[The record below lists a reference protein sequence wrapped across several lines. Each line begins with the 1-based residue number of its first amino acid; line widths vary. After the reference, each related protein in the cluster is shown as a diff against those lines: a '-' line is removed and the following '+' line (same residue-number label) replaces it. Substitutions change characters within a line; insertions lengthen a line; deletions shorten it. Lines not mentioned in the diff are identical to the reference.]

1 MLGRPEEDMGTCVH
15 ADESQPPQ
23 DLGSLREKLGRVHA
37 DRIPC
42 LLRTSS
48 EVQEDVGRHHA
59 ARSPEPPQV
68 LRGGFRKLWARIYAD
83 RSP

>member
-48 EVQEDVGRHHA
+48 EVQEDVGPHPHCQEPWA
-59 ARSPEPPQV
+59 ASGPAGRLQEIVGPH
-68 LRGGFRKLWARIYAD
+68 LR
-83 RSP
+83 

>member
-42 LLRTSS
+42 LLRTRS
-48 EVQEDVGRHHA
+48 EVQEDVGPHPHCQ
-59 ARSPEPPQV
+59 EPWATSGPAGRLQEIV
-68 LRGGFRKLWARIYAD
+68 GLHLR
-83 RSP
+83 

>member
-42 LLRTSS
+42 LLRTRS
-48 EVQEDVGRHHA
+48 EVQEDVGPHPHCQEGRL
-59 ARSPEPPQV
+59 RSASGPAGRLQEIVGPH
-68 LRGGFRKLWARIYAD
+68 LR
-83 RSP
+83 